1 MLSNSG
7 GWSISASTLVDEST
21 AAPFSASRRRSSSY
35 RHSTPMFSFDVPED
49 PLHAAIGL
57 ESVLE
62 HPLARPEDTAS
73 DGVVAHSLLD
83 FSRRQ
88 VSSIRPHSSALSAMV
103 TSHLP
108 NPFSSVAPL
117 AGGPTNIKVYF
128 PRATQ
133 PSGQLLALT
142 LPATATVEDAIALGL
157 WMYWEKHWLPRL
169 DASNARDTSIDSW
182 IMLVPGKDAVVN
194 KRIAQSSRRFTLSL
208 TQLTTI
214 LSGKIASFHFD
225 NFAIVRSPRNSLE
238 SMFISTMS
246 HGNSKTQTV
255 EHQVQKQISRFK
267 LSAQPPAT
275 SSNNRHL
282 RHRSVPIFASPSKI
296 PDGPFSLSKLP

>member
-1 MLSNSG
+1 MHTWDSQDWQVIDHSMPSDSG
-7 GWSISASTLVDEST
+7 LEGWSISASTLADEFSST
-21 AAPFSASRRRSSSY
+21 PFSAPRRRSASY
-35 RHSTPMFSFDVPED
+35 RHSTPTFSFDVPED

-62 HPLARPEDTAS
+62 HPPGRREDTAS

-117 AGGPTNIKVYF
+117 AGGPTKIKVYF

-133 PSGQLLALT
+133 PSGQLLELA
-142 LPATATVEDAIALGL
+142 LPANAKVEDAIALGL
-157 WMYWEKHWLPRL
+157 WTYWGKHWLPRL

-182 IMLVPGKDAVVN
+182 IMLVPGKDGVVN
-194 KRIAQSSRRFTLSL
+194 KRIAQS
-208 TQLTTI
+208 
-214 LSGKIASFHFD
+214 KIASFQFE
-225 NFAIVRSPRNSLE
+225 NFAIVRSPRNSSE
-238 SMFISTMS
+238 M
-246 HGNSKTQTV
+246 
-255 EHQVQKQISRFK
+255 HQVQKQISRFK
-267 LSAQPPAT
+267 LSTPPPAT

-282 RHRSVPIFASPSKI
+282 RHRSVPIFKSQPRT
-296 PDGPFSLSKLP
+296 PDVAFSLSKLP